1 MHASAGSDKVLF
13 YTGFDGGNRDAQAIG
28 DGKVRLID
36 GGGALTAD
44 GFDSVRG
51 SALRSGDDH
60 QKQNTVWEKDRS
72 AESDNIHTLEVVK
85 RDNYE

>member
-36 GGGALTAD
+36 GGGD
-44 GFDSVRG
+44 
-51 SALRSGDDH
+51 
-60 QKQNTVWEKDRS
+60 
-72 AESDNIHTLEVVK
+72 
-85 RDNYE
+85 